1 MGIVRGSA
9 ECEKKKLESPQGR
22 LITVESPSG
31 WSCAEIQDLG
41 LESGETLGEDGDG
54 TGLLFFFL
62 RYEMR
67 VFQFFGATIGA
78 FLMSVQA
85 AEAQSSWEEQ
95 LQNQTVLKSGS
106 GYADMASNGYSLVD
120 VPKTELLAAND
131 STTVGITL
139 PAGQSYAL
147 LGVCDNDCSDLDLAL
162 YQNGTEL
169 VKDVTQDDWPVLQV
183 DASGSSSY
191 EVRVTMYSCSTSTC
205 GYQLSVWQGS
215 GSASPSASS
224 GGSNW
229 EEQLQQQTSI
239 KSGEGYGNFAA
250 QGYSLMDVAQTELLA
265 ASASSDVEINLPPG
279 SEYALLGVCDND
291 CSDLDLTL
299 IKGGMELDQDTT
311 TDDWPVLKVTP
322 TSSSNYT
329 VRVSMYN
336 CSTSTCGYQLSV
348 WKR

>member
-1 MGIVRGSA
+1 MRIFQVFGVLAGFSLFGS
-9 ECEKKKLESPQGR
+9 G
-22 LITVESPSG
+22 V
-31 WSCAEIQDLG
+31 
-41 LESGETLGEDGDG
+41 
-54 TGLLFFFL
+54 
-62 RYEMR
+62 
-67 VFQFFGATIGA
+67 
-78 FLMSVQA
+78 

-95 LQNQTVLKSGS
+95 LQNQTSMKSGA

-120 VPKTELLAAND
+120 VPKTELVAAGD

-139 PAGQSYAL
+139 QSGQSYAL

-169 VKDVTQDDWPVLQV
+169 VKDVTQDDWPILQV

-191 EVRVTMYSCSTSTC
+191 EVRVTMYECSTATC
-205 GYQLSVWQGS
+205 GYQLSVWQRS
-215 GSASPSASS
+215 GSASPQASS

-229 EEQLQQQTSI
+229 QEQLQQQTSV
-239 KSGEGYGNFAA
+239 KSGEGYGNLSA
-250 QGYSLMDVAQTELLA
+250 QGFSLMDVAQTELIA
-265 ASASSDVEINLPPG
+265 ASASSDVALTLPPG
-279 SEYALLGVCDND
+279 SEYVLLGVCDND

-299 IKGGMELDQDTT
+299 IKGGMELDKDTT
-311 TDDWPVLKVTP
+311 TDDWPILKVTP